1 VNRTSAYR
9 RARRAFWVCVV
20 VAVAL
25 TGGLSVALHSAPG
38 PATALAVAGL
48 GVLFTGVVALAVRLL
63 LALTGRLPATGG
75 NRATAPGD
83 RPPRPR

>member
-1 VNRTSAYR
+1 MNRTAAYR
-9 RARRAFWVCVV
+9 RARRAFWACVV
-20 VAVAL
+20 AAVAL
-25 TGGLSVALHSAPG
+25 AGGLSVALRSAPG

-48 GVLFTGVVALAVRLL
+48 GVLLTGVLALAVRLL

-75 NRATAPGD
+75 NRATAPAD